1 MKNWSFAQSFAFIPG
16 FTFWVY
22 VLGTLFTSWGPLFK
36 NSKNARKSA
45 GSNLID
51 VIGLPWIHFHGF
63 CCIWFFTFISFSRFF
78 RFTVNV
84 SIFDCNWF
92 VCFLK
97 VSVASITLSF
107 STRRSIWVLYLVQ
120 PWWNCYQHKIYLQES
135 LFRFLRK
142 CSSDCGG
149 SSFTRDLSFM
159 PWKLE
164 TILCF
169 KVYLPFPINMLTS
182 LGLRWNSQTRALLT
196 LNLSALSFL
205 RYLEMDCN
213 LCFPLLMENENNNN
227 NNKTIPV
234 FDSILFSVLY
244 CVLFIHFGTREQFP
258 QPLFF
263 TFAER
268 ISSWYEITV

>member
-1 MKNWSFAQSFAFIPG
+1 MRSIIQK
-16 FTFWVY
+16 
-22 VLGTLFTSWGPLFK
+22 FK
-36 NSKNARKSA
+36 KCKKVI

-169 KVYLPFPINMLTS
+169 KVYLPFPMSMLT
-182 LGLRWNSQTRALLT
+182 
-196 LNLSALSFL
+196 
-205 RYLEMDCN
+205 
-213 LCFPLLMENENNNN
+213 
-227 NNKTIPV
+227 
-234 FDSILFSVLY
+234 
-244 CVLFIHFGTREQFP
+244 
-258 QPLFF
+258 
-263 TFAER
+263 
-268 ISSWYEITV
+268 